1 MKLKVRANIKYVA
14 TLLSMMILTLG
25 NYAYASSPTIVTG
38 TQKLFKDAS
47 GWVLILDPVVA
58 GVICGVCGL
67 QWFFGDEGDKKAKV
81 KIIKGTFG
89 MAVFIEV
96 AAALITFV
104 LSYYATTA

>member
-1 MKLKVRANIKYVA
+1 MKMKMKIKASIKYVA
-14 TLLSMMILTLG
+14 TLLSVMILTLG
-25 NYAYASSPTIVTG
+25 NYVYADDPKIVTG
-38 TQKLFKDAS
+38 TKNLFTDAS

-67 QWFFGDEGDKKAKV
+67 QWFFGDESDKKAKV

-96 AAALITFV
+96 AAALIKFV
-104 LSYYATTA
+104 LTYYA